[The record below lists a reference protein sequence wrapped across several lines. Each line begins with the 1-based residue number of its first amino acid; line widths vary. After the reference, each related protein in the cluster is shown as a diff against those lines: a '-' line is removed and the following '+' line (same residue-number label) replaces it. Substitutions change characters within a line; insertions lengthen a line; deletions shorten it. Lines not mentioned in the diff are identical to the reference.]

1 MPKVTIPVKG
11 FRQRPGFGLL
21 CLALVLGA
29 LAMTSPTLG
38 TGLLVFLTVL
48 LAVRK
53 DDGGSGQPPA
63 TGG

>member
-1 MPKVTIPVKG
+1 MPKVTTSVKG
-11 FRQRPGFGLL
+11 FRQPPGLGLL

-29 LAMTSPTLG
+29 LAMTWQPLG

-53 DDGGSGQPPA
+53 DKDGGEPPA
-63 TGG
+63 VG